1 MIDQI
6 NLPPAHYGADIRFR
20 YFSKTSGLYYNRT
33 LAAYEA
39 YDAANHAAYLIATN
53 ENPAGKFTATR
64 PTGVTTPAEI
74 DALRYVD
81 GTPANDYVV
90 GSGEDNTPGQAGG
103 ITLDPESSTITFRRV
118 FRQGAGVLTDVAT
131 ATITITRV
139 DTGATVVAST
149 NMTRVSLGTYEYTL
163 ANPEPGVL
171 YRGTSILTALSGDS
185 WETSSDLGIPG
196 TRWTYS
202 DINKFNLFNGTDN
215 TAQEADPDR
224 DNLVNNE
231 VVFAAGMRGDTY
243 IDSRLAEFGWPV
255 PLTGMD
261 ARTTRLLED
270 LSNHAAR
277 WQLAEAHQFGLLS
290 GRNVQPDTEGAIAK
304 ADKAYVDEWLDRIFV
319 TPDIIVATNPP
330 GIGGTST
337 GGAISVSVG
346 PAKIYPG
353 TGGVLIPTASVA
365 NAPSPY
371 SW

>member
-1 MIDQI
+1 
-6 NLPPAHYGADIRFR
+6 
-20 YFSKTSGLYYNRT
+20 
-33 LAAYEA
+33 
-39 YDAANHAAYLIATN
+39 
-53 ENPAGKFTATR
+53 
-64 PTGVTTPAEI
+64 
-74 DALRYVD
+74 
-81 GTPANDYVV
+81 
-90 GSGEDNTPGQAGG
+90 
-103 ITLDPESSTITFRRV
+103 
-118 FRQGAGVLTDVAT
+118 
-131 ATITITRV
+131 
-139 DTGATVVAST
+139 
-149 NMTRVSLGTYEYTL
+149 
-163 ANPEPGVL
+163 
-171 YRGTSILTALSGDS
+171 
-185 WETSSDLGIPG
+185 
-196 TRWTYS
+196 
-202 DINKFNLFNGTDN
+202 
-215 TAQEADPDR
+215 
-224 DNLVNNE
+224 
-231 VVFAAGMRGDTY
+231 MRGDTY

-353 TGGVLIPTASVA
+353 TGGVLIPAASVA
-365 NAPSPY
+365 NAPGPY